1 MDIKQEEN
9 NKQELRDR
17 KNIKTKHKD
26 NNMEDKTGAKV
37 LNMR

>member
-17 KNIKTKHKD
+17 KNIKTKDKD

-37 LNMR
+37 FNMR